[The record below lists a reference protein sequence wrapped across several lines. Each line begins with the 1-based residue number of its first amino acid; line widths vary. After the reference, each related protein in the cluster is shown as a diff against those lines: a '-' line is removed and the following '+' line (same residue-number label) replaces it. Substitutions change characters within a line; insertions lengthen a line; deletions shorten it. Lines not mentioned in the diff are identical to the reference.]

1 MQRIREQREAV
12 GDNPPYDLYNGERN
26 IEKRGPQELSTCNV
40 GIAVVMAVVMPRM
53 RAAAFP
59 FVVVML
65 LGGCP
70 FTMPMLMALV
80 VMPVMVVIFVLNVR
94 MESHSPP
101 PFSN

>member
-1 MQRIREQREAV
+1 MR
-12 GDNPPYDLYNGERN
+12 
-26 IEKRGPQELSTCNV
+26 
-40 GIAVVMAVVMPRM
+40 MA
-53 RAAAFP
+53 ALP

-80 VMPVMVVIFVLNVR
+80 VMPVMMVIFVLNVR